1 MGEQK
6 EIALLNHIV
15 ESSTLG
21 RFISSWFFLGLN
33 FNYLLFEFK
42 MLQLLEEKQFIF
54 FIIIIFIF
62 NEADVTKYDLERT
75 NRAAEVV

>member
-1 MGEQK
+1 
-6 EIALLNHIV
+6 
-15 ESSTLG
+15 
-21 RFISSWFFLGLN
+21 
-33 FNYLLFEFK
+33 